1 MTAGFEVS
9 KACALD
15 EQVIKVIPAG
25 KYAKFQIHGDYVEA
39 VSKAWG
45 EIWNTSLDRTYTG
58 DFEEY
63 RTMEDIDIY
72 IAIR

>member
-1 MTAGFEVS
+1 MS
-9 KACALD
+9 N
-15 EQVIKVIPAG
+15 
-25 KYAKFQIHGDYVEA
+25 GDYVET

-45 EIWNTSLDRTYTG
+45 EIWNIPLDRTYTG
-58 DFEEY
+58 DLEEY

>member
-1 MTAGFEVS
+1 M
-9 KACALD
+9 
-15 EQVIKVIPAG
+15 IPAG
-25 KYAKFQIHGDYVEA
+25 KYAKFQIHGDYIEA
-39 VSKAWG
+39 VSKAWS
-45 EIWNTSLDRTYTG
+45 EIWNTPLDRTYTG